1 MAKEEADDLDL
12 GEEKS
17 GKKKMIIIIAI
28 AVVVLLGGGA
38 AAYFLLFSGDESEE
52 AVTEEV
58 AAEEKAAAEDA
69 EKGPLLYHDLK
80 PVFVA
85 NLPGKPKLLQV
96 GVNVRVRGDAMVE
109 FLKHN
114 DPMIR
119 HHLLNLLS
127 AKDGKSLKER
137 SAKEA
142 LQKEMLDE
150 LNRIAEEL
158 EGPGDIEALFF
169 TSFVMQ

>member
-52 AVTEEV
+52 AVTEE

-85 NLPGKPKLLQV
+85 NMPGKPKLLQV

-119 HHLLNLLS
+119 HHLLDLLS

-158 EGPGDIEALFF
+158 NGPGDIEALFF